1 MSDPATD
8 TVVRPNPDASLRATT
23 GGEGGGVPFLIEGRG
38 LRRVFSTGG
47 VDTVALASVDVTIRH
62 GEMLAIIGPSG
73 SGKSTLMALLGCL
86 DRPTS
91 GTYLLEGRDVTRLS
105 DDDLSAVRNRTI
117 GFVFQSF
124 HLLPRSTAR
133 ENVELPMIYAG
144 VPRRERRERSKAR
157 LEAVGLGHRLDHRPN
172 QMSGGENQRVAIA
185 RALVNDPGLIL
196 ADEPTGNLDSR
207 SGTEILGLFTRLN
220 REQGV
225 SVILV
230 THDPRVAEK
239 CDRVIEILDGV
250 VTRDSGSVNVP
261 HGAGGAR

>member
-1 MSDPATD
+1 VSGPVSDSGAVPTAG
-8 TVVRPNPDASLRATT
+8 VRGQRA
-23 GGEGGGVPFLIEGRG
+23 PFLIEGRG

-47 VDTVALASVDVTIRH
+47 VDTVALASVDLAIRH

-86 DRPTS
+86 DRPTG
-91 GTYLLEGRDVTRLS
+91 GTYLLEGHDVTHLS
-105 DDDLSAVRNRTI
+105 DDDLSAVRNKTI

-133 ENVELPMIYAG
+133 ENVELPLIYAG
-144 VPRRERRERSKAR
+144 VPRRERRLRSKAL
-157 LEAVGLGHRLDHRPN
+157 LESVGLGHRLDHRPN

-220 REQGV
+220 RERGV

-230 THDPRVAEK
+230 THDPRVAEQ
-239 CDRVIEILDGV
+239 CDRVIEIFDGLV
-250 VTRDSGSVNVP
+250 VRDSRKGDAPSQ
-261 HGAGGAR
+261 GGAA